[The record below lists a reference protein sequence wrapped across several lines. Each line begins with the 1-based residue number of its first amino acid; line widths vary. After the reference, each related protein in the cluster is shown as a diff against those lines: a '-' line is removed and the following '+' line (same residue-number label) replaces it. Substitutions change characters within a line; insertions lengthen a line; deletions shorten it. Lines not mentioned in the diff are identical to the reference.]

1 ICLGPAQMG
10 HPLMMAFLTNF
21 HVSNMQASRKPSL
34 KSNWLVSC
42 FLAKT
47 DIQSAF
53 RIVPVHPDAY
63 ELLCFS
69 WEGKFYYDRCLA
81 FGASSRCRIFERVS
95 SALEWIALSKLRAS
109 AVVKILDD
117 FLFIENAYDGCLQ
130 TLQSFLKM
138 CNTVGISIAD
148 KKTFPPHTTMTFV
161 GFSLDSLR
169 METSLPS
176 EKNSQ
181 KQGTSLLSLSQ
192 GSLLNYENISPCWFF
207 LFFSAQ

>member
-1 ICLGPAQMG
+1 MGFTGPRTTQNSPNLPSALSNSEIVNENIKSELAAGRVAGPFEVKPFNNLNIFPLGLVPKSSPG
-10 HPLMMAFLTNF
+10 EFRLIHHLSWPRTDGSSVNDGIPHEF
-21 HVSNMQASRKPSL
+21 SRVQYAGIQEAISKIR
-34 KSNWLVSC
+34 LVGKGC

-95 SALEWIALSKLRAS
+95 SALEWIALSKLGAS

-130 TLQSFLKM
+130 TL
-138 CNTVGISIAD
+138 
-148 KKTFPPHTTMTFV
+148 
-161 GFSLDSLR
+161 
-169 METSLPS
+169 
-176 EKNSQ
+176 
-181 KQGTSLLSLSQ
+181 
-192 GSLLNYENISPCWFF
+192 
-207 LFFSAQ
+207 